1 MEGRKMSKS
10 SLSVLAKAVASK
22 RGLTQA
28 EAERFIATMFEVA
41 GAGIQEDKLLKMK
54 WLGTFKITSVKD
66 RESVDVNT
74 GERIL
79 IEGRDKISFT
89 PDNILKEI
97 INKPFAQFETV
108 VVNDGVDFSDI
119 DEKFANMERE
129 EELQLQKEQELQL
142 LKGQE
147 CHDEEVVQEE
157 QNAELPQKAEL
168 SQEEEHSQEVEL
180 NEDLPQ
186 EEELSQEE
194 EHSQEVELNEE
205 LPQEAKKSQESLL
218 DAELESQEGGQKDE
232 LPQEVNTPISE
243 ETVALSSE
251 LKNAEISEDDIPE
264 TSEDNISQTSE
275 DDIPETSED
284 DIPETSEDNISQ
296 TSEDTI
302 SKTEENGIPEEVGM
316 LISHL
321 KENGSAAEEIERV
334 EEAKVKE
341 EAEAPK
347 AAEAHVE
354 KTPAEEK
361 IVVSQSDVENKK
373 QSEYDETLDEDEAYA
388 SDRHHF
394 VIPKYVVAL
403 VCVVFVA
410 LLGGLCWFAFIYG
423 KMQARQEQMEMQ
435 LKAIKPQPQP
445 KPKPKVVAPV
455 DTAKSVA
462 SLDDKTDAENAPVN
476 GAQANNEQT
485 DHSQL
490 AMKKKAKQD
499 SIRMAQA
506 NNAVK
511 MAEKASEYL
520 NDPRI
525 RTGAYRIVGV
535 EKTVT
540 VKSGQTL
547 AGLSKLYLGPGME
560 CYMQAI
566 NGCSEI
572 KSGQKVKIPK
582 LELKRKGKKN

>member
-41 GAGIQEDKLLKMK
+41 GDGIQEDKLLKMK

-97 INKPFAQFETV
+97 VNKPFAQFETV
-108 VVNDGVDFSDI
+108 VVNDGIDFSDI

-129 EELQLQKEQELQL
+129 EEELQLQKE
-142 LKGQE
+142 QE

-157 QNAELPQKAEL
+157 QPQKEEL
-168 SQEEEHSQEVEL
+168 SQEEEQSREEEHSQEVEL
-180 NEDLPQ
+180 NEDL
-186 EEELSQEE
+186 S
-194 EHSQEVELNEE
+194 
-205 LPQEAKKSQESLL
+205 QEAKKSQESLL
-218 DAELESQEGGQKDE
+218 DAELQSQEGGKKDE
-232 LPQEVNTPISE
+232 LSQEANTPISE

-251 LKNAEISEDDIPE
+251 LKNAEISEDNISV
-264 TSEDNISQTSE
+264 TSEDNISQTS
-275 DDIPETSED
+275 D
-284 DIPETSEDNISQ
+284 
-296 TSEDTI
+296 DTI

-321 KENGSAAEEIERV
+321 KENKSEAEEIERV

-341 EAEAPK
+341 EAEVPK
-347 AAEAHVE
+347 AAEAYVE
-354 KTPAEEK
+354 ETPAEAK
-361 IVVSQSDVENKK
+361 VVVSQSNVENKK
-373 QSEYDETLDEDEAYA
+373 QPEYDETLDEDEAYA
-388 SDRHHF
+388 SDRHHL

-403 VCVVFVA
+403 VSVVFVA

-462 SLDDKTDAENAPVN
+462 SSDDKTDAENVLAN

-485 DHSQL
+485 DHAQL

-511 MAEKASEYL
+511 MAEKASVYL

-525 RTGAYRIVGV
+525 RTGAYRIMGV

-540 VKSGQTL
+540 AKSGQTL

-572 KSGQKVKIPK
+572 KPGQKVKIPK

>member
-1 MEGRKMSKS
+1 MSKS

-41 GAGIQEDKLLKMK
+41 GDGIQEDKLLKMK

-108 VVNDGVDFSDI
+108 VVNDGIDFSDI

-129 EELQLQKEQELQL
+129 EEELQLQKE
-142 LKGQE
+142 QE

-157 QNAELPQKAEL
+157 QNAEQPQKEEL
-168 SQEEEHSQEVEL
+168 SQVEEQPREENLSQEVEL
-180 NEDLPQ
+180 NEDL
-186 EEELSQEE
+186 S
-194 EHSQEVELNEE
+194 
-205 LPQEAKKSQESLL
+205 QEAKKSQESLL
-218 DAELESQEGGQKDE
+218 DAELQSQEGGQKDD
-232 LPQEVNTPISE
+232 LSQEANTPISE

-251 LKNAEISEDDIPE
+251 LKNAEISEDDISE
-264 TSEDNISQTSE
+264 TSEDNISQTS
-275 DDIPETSED
+275 D
-284 DIPETSEDNISQ
+284 
-296 TSEDTI
+296 DTI

-321 KENGSAAEEIERV
+321 KKNESEAEEIEKV
-334 EEAKVKE
+334 EETKVKE
-341 EAEAPK
+341 EAEVPK

-354 KTPAEEK
+354 KTPEEAK
-361 IVVSQSDVENKK
+361 VVVSQSNVENKK
-373 QSEYDETLDEDEAYA
+373 QPEYDETLDEDEAYA
-388 SDRHHF
+388 SDHHHL

-403 VCVVFVA
+403 VSVVFVA

-462 SLDDKTDAENAPVN
+462 SSDDKTDAKNVLAN

-485 DHSQL
+485 DHAQL
-490 AMKKKAKQD
+490 AMKKKARQD

-540 VKSGQTL
+540 AKSGQTL

-572 KSGQKVKIPK
+572 KTGQKVKIPK

>member
-1 MEGRKMSKS
+1 MSKS

-41 GAGIQEDKLLKMK
+41 GDGIQEDKLLKMK

-108 VVNDGVDFSDI
+108 VVNDGIDFSDI

-129 EELQLQKEQELQL
+129 EEELQLQKEQE
-142 LKGQE
+142 
-147 CHDEEVVQEE
+147 CHDDEVVQEE
-157 QNAELPQKAEL
+157 QPQKEEL
-168 SQEEEHSQEVEL
+168 SQEEEQPREEEHSQEVEL
-180 NEDLPQ
+180 NEDL
-186 EEELSQEE
+186 S
-194 EHSQEVELNEE
+194 
-205 LPQEAKKSQESLL
+205 QEAKKSQESLL
-218 DAELESQEGGQKDE
+218 DAELQSQEGGQKDE
-232 LPQEVNTPISE
+232 LSQEANTPISE

-251 LKNAEISEDDIPE
+251 LKNAEISEDDISE

-275 DDIPETSED
+275 D
-284 DIPETSEDNISQ
+284 NISQ
-296 TSEDTI
+296 TSDDTI

-321 KENGSAAEEIERV
+321 KENKSEAEKIERV

-341 EAEAPK
+341 EAEVPK
-347 AAEAHVE
+347 AAEAYVE
-354 KTPAEEK
+354 ETPAEAK
-361 IVVSQSDVENKK
+361 VVVSQTNVENKK
-373 QSEYDETLDEDEAYA
+373 QPEYDETLDEDEAYA
-388 SDRHHF
+388 SDRHHL

-403 VCVVFVA
+403 VSVVFVA

-462 SLDDKTDAENAPVN
+462 SSDDKTDAENALAN

-485 DHSQL
+485 DHAQL

-511 MAEKASEYL
+511 MAEKASVYL

-540 VKSGQTL
+540 AKSGQTL

-572 KSGQKVKIPK
+572 KPGQKVKIPK

>member
-41 GAGIQEDKLLKMK
+41 GDGIQEDKLLKMK

-97 INKPFAQFETV
+97 VNKPFAQFETV
-108 VVNDGVDFSDI
+108 VVNDGIDFSDI

-129 EELQLQKEQELQL
+129 EEELQLQKE
-142 LKGQE
+142 QE

-157 QNAELPQKAEL
+157 QNAELPQKEDL
-168 SQEEEHSQEVEL
+168 SQEEEQPREEEHSQEVEL
-180 NEDLPQ
+180 NEDL
-186 EEELSQEE
+186 S
-194 EHSQEVELNEE
+194 
-205 LPQEAKKSQESLL
+205 QEAKKSQESLL
-218 DAELESQEGGQKDE
+218 DAELQSQEGGQKDE
-232 LPQEVNTPISE
+232 LSQEANTPISE

-251 LKNAEISEDDIPE
+251 LKNAEISEDDISE
-264 TSEDNISQTSE
+264 TSEDNISQTS
-275 DDIPETSED
+275 D
-284 DIPETSEDNISQ
+284 
-296 TSEDTI
+296 DTI

-321 KENGSAAEEIERV
+321 KENKSEAEEIERV

-341 EAEAPK
+341 EAEVPK

-354 KTPAEEK
+354 KTPAEAK
-361 IVVSQSDVENKK
+361 VVVSQSNVENKK
-373 QSEYDETLDEDEAYA
+373 QPEYDETLDEDEAYA
-388 SDRHHF
+388 SDHHHL

-403 VCVVFVA
+403 VSVVFVA

-445 KPKPKVVAPV
+445 KPKPTVVAPV

-462 SLDDKTDAENAPVN
+462 SSDDKTDAENALAN

-485 DHSQL
+485 DHAQL

-511 MAEKASEYL
+511 MAEKASVYL

-540 VKSGQTL
+540 AKSGQTL
-547 AGLSKLYLGPGME
+547 AGLSKLYLGSGME

-572 KSGQKVKIPK
+572 KPGQKVKIPK

>member
-1 MEGRKMSKS
+1 MSKS

-41 GAGIQEDKLLKMK
+41 GDGIQEDKLLKMK

-108 VVNDGVDFSDI
+108 VVNDGIDFSDI

-129 EELQLQKEQELQL
+129 EEELQLQKE
-142 LKGQE
+142 QE

-157 QNAELPQKAEL
+157 QNAEQPQKEEL
-168 SQEEEHSQEVEL
+168 SQVEELPREENLSQEVEL
-180 NEDLPQ
+180 NEDL
-186 EEELSQEE
+186 S
-194 EHSQEVELNEE
+194 
-205 LPQEAKKSQESLL
+205 QEAKKSQESLL
-218 DAELESQEGGQKDE
+218 DAELQSQEGGQKDD
-232 LPQEVNTPISE
+232 LSQEANTPISE

-251 LKNAEISEDDIPE
+251 LKNAEISEDDISE
-264 TSEDNISQTSE
+264 TSEDNISQTS
-275 DDIPETSED
+275 D
-284 DIPETSEDNISQ
+284 
-296 TSEDTI
+296 DTI

-321 KENGSAAEEIERV
+321 KKNESEAEEIEKV
-334 EEAKVKE
+334 EETKVKE
-341 EAEAPK
+341 EAEVPK

-354 KTPAEEK
+354 KTPEEAK
-361 IVVSQSDVENKK
+361 VVVSQSNVENKK
-373 QSEYDETLDEDEAYA
+373 QPEYDETLDEDEAYA
-388 SDRHHF
+388 SDHHHL

-403 VCVVFVA
+403 VSVVFVA

-462 SLDDKTDAENAPVN
+462 SSDDKTDAANALAN

-485 DHSQL
+485 DHAQL

-511 MAEKASEYL
+511 MAEKASVYL

-540 VKSGQTL
+540 AKSGQTL

>member
-1 MEGRKMSKS
+1 MSKS

-41 GAGIQEDKLLKMK
+41 GDGIQEDKLLKMK

-108 VVNDGVDFSDI
+108 VVNDGIDFSDI

-129 EELQLQKEQELQL
+129 EEELQLQKE
-142 LKGQE
+142 QE

-157 QNAELPQKAEL
+157 QPQKEEL
-168 SQEEEHSQEVEL
+168 SQEEEQPREEEHSQEVEL
-180 NEDLPQ
+180 NEN
-186 EEELSQEE
+186 LS
-194 EHSQEVELNEE
+194 
-205 LPQEAKKSQESLL
+205 QEAKKPQESLL
-218 DAELESQEGGQKDE
+218 DAELQSQEGGQKDE
-232 LPQEVNTPISE
+232 LSQEANTPISE

-251 LKNAEISEDDIPE
+251 LKNAEISEDNISV
-264 TSEDNISQTSE
+264 TSEDNISQTS
-275 DDIPETSED
+275 D
-284 DIPETSEDNISQ
+284 
-296 TSEDTI
+296 DTI

-321 KENGSAAEEIERV
+321 KENKSEAEEIERV

-341 EAEAPK
+341 EAEVPK
-347 AAEAHVE
+347 AAEAYVE
-354 KTPAEEK
+354 ETPAEAK
-361 IVVSQSDVENKK
+361 VVVSQTNVENKK
-373 QSEYDETLDEDEAYA
+373 QPEYDETLDEDEAYA
-388 SDRHHF
+388 SDRHHL

-403 VCVVFVA
+403 VSVVFVA

-445 KPKPKVVAPV
+445 KPQPTVVAPV

-462 SLDDKTDAENAPVN
+462 SSDDKTDAENVLAN

-485 DHSQL
+485 DHAQL

-511 MAEKASEYL
+511 MAEKASVYL

-540 VKSGQTL
+540 AKSGQTL

-572 KSGQKVKIPK
+572 KPGQKVKIPK
-582 LELKRKGKKN
+582 LKLKRKGKKN

>member
-1 MEGRKMSKS
+1 MSKS

-41 GAGIQEDKLLKMK
+41 GDGIQEDKLLKMK

-108 VVNDGVDFSDI
+108 VVNDGIDFSDI

-129 EELQLQKEQELQL
+129 EEELQLQKE
-142 LKGQE
+142 QE

-157 QNAELPQKAEL
+157 QNAEQPQKEEL
-168 SQEEEHSQEVEL
+168 SQEEEQPREEEHSQEVEL
-180 NEDLPQ
+180 NEDL
-186 EEELSQEE
+186 S
-194 EHSQEVELNEE
+194 
-205 LPQEAKKSQESLL
+205 QEAKKSQESLL
-218 DAELESQEGGQKDE
+218 DAELQSQEGGQKDE
-232 LPQEVNTPISE
+232 LSQEVNTPISE

-251 LKNAEISEDDIPE
+251 LKNAEISEDDISE
-264 TSEDNISQTSE
+264 TSEDNISQTS
-275 DDIPETSED
+275 D
-284 DIPETSEDNISQ
+284 
-296 TSEDTI
+296 DTI

-321 KENGSAAEEIERV
+321 KENKSEAEEIERV

-341 EAEAPK
+341 EAEVPK

-354 KTPAEEK
+354 KTPEEAK
-361 IVVSQSDVENKK
+361 VVVSQSNVENKK
-373 QSEYDETLDEDEAYA
+373 QPEYDETLDEDEAYA
-388 SDRHHF
+388 SDHHHL

-403 VCVVFVA
+403 VSVVFVA

-445 KPKPKVVAPV
+445 KPKPTIVAPV

-462 SLDDKTDAENAPVN
+462 SSDDKTDAENALAN

-485 DHSQL
+485 DHAQL

-511 MAEKASEYL
+511 MAEKASVYL

-540 VKSGQTL
+540 AKSGQTL

-572 KSGQKVKIPK
+572 KPGQKVKIPK

>member
-41 GAGIQEDKLLKMK
+41 GDGIQEDKLLKMK

-108 VVNDGVDFSDI
+108 VVNDGIDFSDI

-129 EELQLQKEQELQL
+129 EEELQLQKE
-142 LKGQE
+142 QE

-157 QNAELPQKAEL
+157 QNAEQPQ
-168 SQEEEHSQEVEL
+168 
-180 NEDLPQ
+180 NEDL
-186 EEELSQEE
+186 S
-194 EHSQEVELNEE
+194 
-205 LPQEAKKSQESLL
+205 QEAKKSQESLL
-218 DAELESQEGGQKDE
+218 DAELQSQEGGQNDE
-232 LPQEVNTPISE
+232 LNTPISE

-251 LKNAEISEDDIPE
+251 LKYAEISEDDISE
-264 TSEDNISQTSE
+264 TSEDNISQTS
-275 DDIPETSED
+275 D
-284 DIPETSEDNISQ
+284 
-296 TSEDTI
+296 DTI
-302 SKTEENGIPEEVGM
+302 SKTEENGIPEEVGI

-321 KENGSAAEEIERV
+321 KENESEAEEIERV

-341 EAEAPK
+341 EAEVPK

-354 KTPAEEK
+354 KTPEEAK
-361 IVVSQSDVENKK
+361 VVVSQSNVENKK
-373 QSEYDETLDEDEAYA
+373 QPEYDETLDEDEAYA
-388 SDRHHF
+388 SDHHHL

-403 VCVVFVA
+403 VSVVFVA

-462 SLDDKTDAENAPVN
+462 SSDDKTDAENALAN

-485 DHSQL
+485 DHAQL

-511 MAEKASEYL
+511 MAEKASVYL

-540 VKSGQTL
+540 AKSGQTL
-547 AGLSKLYLGPGME
+547 AGLSKHYLGPGME

-572 KSGQKVKIPK
+572 KPGQKVKIPK

>member
-28 EAERFIATMFEVA
+28 EAERFITTMFEVA
-41 GAGIQEDKLLKMK
+41 GDGIQEDKLLKMK

-108 VVNDGVDFSDI
+108 VVNDGIDFSDI

-129 EELQLQKEQELQL
+129 EEELQLQKE
-142 LKGQE
+142 QE

-157 QNAELPQKAEL
+157 QNAEQPQK
-168 SQEEEHSQEVEL
+168 
-180 NEDLPQ
+180 
-186 EEELSQEE
+186 EELSQEE
-194 EHSQEVELNEE
+194 EQ
-205 LPQEAKKSQESLL
+205 PQESLL
-218 DAELESQEGGQKDE
+218 DAELQSQEGGQKDE
-232 LPQEVNTPISE
+232 LSQEANTPISE

-251 LKNAEISEDDIPE
+251 LKNAEISEDDISE

-275 DDIPETSED
+275 D
-284 DIPETSEDNISQ
+284 NISQ
-296 TSEDTI
+296 TSDDTI

-321 KENGSAAEEIERV
+321 KENKSEAEKIERV

-341 EAEAPK
+341 EAEVPK
-347 AAEAHVE
+347 AAEAYVE
-354 KTPAEEK
+354 ETPAEAK
-361 IVVSQSDVENKK
+361 VVVSQSNVENKK
-373 QSEYDETLDEDEAYA
+373 QPEYDETLDEDEAYA
-388 SDRHHF
+388 SDHHHL

-403 VCVVFVA
+403 VSVVFVA

-445 KPKPKVVAPV
+445 KPKPTVVAPV

-462 SLDDKTDAENAPVN
+462 SSDDKTDAENVLAN

-485 DHSQL
+485 DHAQL

-511 MAEKASEYL
+511 MAEKASVYL
-520 NDPRI
+520 NDPLI

-540 VKSGQTL
+540 AKSGQTL

-572 KSGQKVKIPK
+572 KPGQKVKIPK
-582 LELKRKGKKN
+582 LKLKRKGKRIKSAMILILFP

>member
-1 MEGRKMSKS
+1 MSKS

-41 GAGIQEDKLLKMK
+41 GDGIQEDKLLKMK

-108 VVNDGVDFSDI
+108 VVNDGIDFSDI

-129 EELQLQKEQELQL
+129 EEELQLQKE
-142 LKGQE
+142 QE

-157 QNAELPQKAEL
+157 QNAEQPQKEEL
-168 SQEEEHSQEVEL
+168 SQVEEQPREENLSQEVEL
-180 NEDLPQ
+180 NEDL
-186 EEELSQEE
+186 S
-194 EHSQEVELNEE
+194 
-205 LPQEAKKSQESLL
+205 QEAKKSQESLL
-218 DAELESQEGGQKDE
+218 DAELQSQEGGQKDD
-232 LPQEVNTPISE
+232 LSQEANTPISE

-251 LKNAEISEDDIPE
+251 LKNAEISEDDISE
-264 TSEDNISQTSE
+264 TSEDNISQTS
-275 DDIPETSED
+275 D
-284 DIPETSEDNISQ
+284 
-296 TSEDTI
+296 DTI

-321 KENGSAAEEIERV
+321 KKNESEAEEIEKV
-334 EEAKVKE
+334 EETKVKE
-341 EAEAPK
+341 EAEVPK

-354 KTPAEEK
+354 KTPEEAK
-361 IVVSQSDVENKK
+361 VVVSQSNVENKK
-373 QSEYDETLDEDEAYA
+373 QPEYDETLDEDEAYA
-388 SDRHHF
+388 SDHHHL

-403 VCVVFVA
+403 VSVVFVA

-462 SLDDKTDAENAPVN
+462 SSDDKTDAANALAN

-485 DHSQL
+485 DHAQL

-511 MAEKASEYL
+511 MAEKASVYL

-535 EKTVT
+535 EKTMT
-540 VKSGQTL
+540 AKSGQTL
-547 AGLSKLYLGPGME
+547 AGLSKHYLGPGME

-572 KSGQKVKIPK
+572 KPGQKVKIPK

>member
-41 GAGIQEDKLLKMK
+41 GDGIQEDKLLKMK

-97 INKPFAQFETV
+97 VNKPFAQFETV
-108 VVNDGVDFSDI
+108 VVNDGIDFSDI

-129 EELQLQKEQELQL
+129 EEELQLQKE
-142 LKGQE
+142 QE

-157 QNAELPQKAEL
+157 QNAEQPQK
-168 SQEEEHSQEVEL
+168 
-180 NEDLPQ
+180 
-186 EEELSQEE
+186 EELSQEE
-194 EHSQEVELNEE
+194 EQ
-205 LPQEAKKSQESLL
+205 PQESLL
-218 DAELESQEGGQKDE
+218 DAELQSQEGGQKDE
-232 LPQEVNTPISE
+232 LSQEANTPISE

-251 LKNAEISEDDIPE
+251 LKNAEISEDDISQ
-264 TSEDNISQTSE
+264 TSEDNISQTS
-275 DDIPETSED
+275 D
-284 DIPETSEDNISQ
+284 
-296 TSEDTI
+296 DTI

-321 KENGSAAEEIERV
+321 KENKSEAEEIERV

-341 EAEAPK
+341 EAEVPK
-347 AAEAHVE
+347 AAEVHVE
-354 KTPAEEK
+354 ETPAEAK
-361 IVVSQSDVENKK
+361 VVASQSNVENKK
-373 QSEYDETLDEDEAYA
+373 QPEYDETLDEDEAYA
-388 SDRHHF
+388 SDRHHL

-403 VCVVFVA
+403 VSVVFVA

-462 SLDDKTDAENAPVN
+462 SSDDKTDAENVLAN

-485 DHSQL
+485 DHAQL

-511 MAEKASEYL
+511 MAEKASVYL

-540 VKSGQTL
+540 AKSGQTL

-572 KSGQKVKIPK
+572 KPGQKVKIPK
-582 LELKRKGKKN
+582 LKLKKKGKKN

>member
-41 GAGIQEDKLLKMK
+41 GDGIQEDKLLKMK

-97 INKPFAQFETV
+97 VNKPFAQFETV
-108 VVNDGVDFSDI
+108 VVNDGIDFSDI

-129 EELQLQKEQELQL
+129 EEELQLQKE
-142 LKGQE
+142 QE

-157 QNAELPQKAEL
+157 QNAEQPQK
-168 SQEEEHSQEVEL
+168 
-180 NEDLPQ
+180 
-186 EEELSQEE
+186 EELSQEE
-194 EHSQEVELNEE
+194 EQPREEEYSQKVELNEN
-205 LPQEAKKSQESLL
+205 LSQEAKKSQESLL
-218 DAELESQEGGQKDE
+218 DAELQSQEGGQKDE
-232 LPQEVNTPISE
+232 LSQEANTPISE
-243 ETVALSSE
+243 EMVALSSE
-251 LKNAEISEDDIPE
+251 LKNAEISEDDISE
-264 TSEDNISQTSE
+264 TSEDNISQTS
-275 DDIPETSED
+275 D
-284 DIPETSEDNISQ
+284 
-296 TSEDTI
+296 DTI

-321 KENGSAAEEIERV
+321 KKNESEAEEIERV

-341 EAEAPK
+341 EAGVPK

-354 KTPAEEK
+354 KTPEEAK
-361 IVVSQSDVENKK
+361 VVASQSNVENKK
-373 QSEYDETLDEDEAYA
+373 QPEYDETLDEDEAYA
-388 SDRHHF
+388 SDHHHL

-403 VCVVFVA
+403 VSVVFVA

-445 KPKPKVVAPV
+445 KPQPKVVAPV

-462 SLDDKTDAENAPVN
+462 SSDDKTDAANALAN

-485 DHSQL
+485 DHAQL

-511 MAEKASEYL
+511 MAEKASVYL

-540 VKSGQTL
+540 AKSGQTL

-572 KSGQKVKIPK
+572 KPGQKVKIPK

>member
-41 GAGIQEDKLLKMK
+41 GDGIQEDKLLKMK

-97 INKPFAQFETV
+97 VNKPFAQFETV
-108 VVNDGVDFSDI
+108 VVNDGIDFSDI

-129 EELQLQKEQELQL
+129 EEELQLQKE
-142 LKGQE
+142 QE

-157 QNAELPQKAEL
+157 QPQK
-168 SQEEEHSQEVEL
+168 
-180 NEDLPQ
+180 
-186 EEELSQEE
+186 EELSQEE
-194 EHSQEVELNEE
+194 EQ
-205 LPQEAKKSQESLL
+205 PRESLL
-218 DAELESQEGGQKDE
+218 DAELQSQEDGQKDE
-232 LPQEVNTPISE
+232 LSQEANTPISE

-251 LKNAEISEDDIPE
+251 LKNAEISEDDISQ
-264 TSEDNISQTSE
+264 TSEDNISQTS
-275 DDIPETSED
+275 D
-284 DIPETSEDNISQ
+284 
-296 TSEDTI
+296 DTI
-302 SKTEENGIPEEVGM
+302 SQTEENGIPEEVGM

-321 KENGSAAEEIERV
+321 KENESEAEEIERV

-341 EAEAPK
+341 EAEVPK
-347 AAEAHVE
+347 AEEAYVE
-354 KTPAEEK
+354 ETPVEAK
-361 IVVSQSDVENKK
+361 VVASQSNVENKK
-373 QSEYDETLDEDEAYA
+373 QPEYDETLDEDEAYA
-388 SDRHHF
+388 SDRHHL

-403 VCVVFVA
+403 VSVVFVA

-445 KPKPKVVAPV
+445 KPKPTVVAPV

-462 SLDDKTDAENAPVN
+462 SSDDKTDAENVLAN

-485 DHSQL
+485 DHAQL

-511 MAEKASEYL
+511 MAEKASVYHL

-540 VKSGQTL
+540 AKSGQTL

-572 KSGQKVKIPK
+572 KPGQKVKIPK
-582 LELKRKGKKN
+582 LKLKRKGKKN

>member
-41 GAGIQEDKLLKMK
+41 GDGIQEDKLLKMK

-89 PDNILKEI
+89 LDNILKEI

-108 VVNDGVDFSDI
+108 VVNDGIDFSDI

-129 EELQLQKEQELQL
+129 EEELQLQKEQECHDE
-142 LKGQE
+142 KEQE

-157 QNAELPQKAEL
+157 QNAEQPQK
-168 SQEEEHSQEVEL
+168 
-180 NEDLPQ
+180 
-186 EEELSQEE
+186 EELSQEE
-194 EHSQEVELNEE
+194 EQPREEEHSQKVELNEN
-205 LPQEAKKSQESLL
+205 LSQEAKKSQESLL
-218 DAELESQEGGQKDE
+218 DAELQSQEGGQKDE
-232 LPQEVNTPISE
+232 LSQEANTPISE

-251 LKNAEISEDDIPE
+251 LKNAEISEDDISE
-264 TSEDNISQTSE
+264 TSEDNISQTS
-275 DDIPETSED
+275 D
-284 DIPETSEDNISQ
+284 
-296 TSEDTI
+296 DTI
-302 SKTEENGIPEEVGM
+302 SKTEENGIPEEVGI

-321 KENGSAAEEIERV
+321 KENESEAEEIERV
-334 EEAKVKE
+334 EEAKE
-341 EAEAPK
+341 EAEVPK

-354 KTPAEEK
+354 KTPEEAK
-361 IVVSQSDVENKK
+361 VVVSQSNVENKK
-373 QSEYDETLDEDEAYA
+373 QPEYDETLDEDEAYA
-388 SDRHHF
+388 SDHHHL

-403 VCVVFVA
+403 VSVVFVA

-445 KPKPKVVAPV
+445 KPKPTVVAPV

-462 SLDDKTDAENAPVN
+462 SSDDKTDAENALAN

-485 DHSQL
+485 DHAQL

-511 MAEKASEYL
+511 MAEKASVYL

-540 VKSGQTL
+540 AKSGQTL

-572 KSGQKVKIPK
+572 KPGQKVKIPK

>member
-1 MEGRKMSKS
+1 MSKS

-41 GAGIQEDKLLKMK
+41 GDGIQEDKLLKMK

-108 VVNDGVDFSDI
+108 VVNDGIDFSDI

-129 EELQLQKEQELQL
+129 EEELQLQKE
-142 LKGQE
+142 QE

-157 QNAELPQKAEL
+157 QNAEQPQKEEL
-168 SQEEEHSQEVEL
+168 SQVEELPREENLSQEVEL
-180 NEDLPQ
+180 NEDL
-186 EEELSQEE
+186 S
-194 EHSQEVELNEE
+194 
-205 LPQEAKKSQESLL
+205 QEAKKSQESLL
-218 DAELESQEGGQKDE
+218 DAELQSQEGGQKDD
-232 LPQEVNTPISE
+232 LSQEANTPISE

-251 LKNAEISEDDIPE
+251 LKNAEISEDDISE
-264 TSEDNISQTSE
+264 TSEDNISQTS
-275 DDIPETSED
+275 D
-284 DIPETSEDNISQ
+284 
-296 TSEDTI
+296 DTI

-321 KENGSAAEEIERV
+321 KKNESEAEEIEKV
-334 EEAKVKE
+334 EETKVKE
-341 EAEAPK
+341 EAEVPK

-354 KTPAEEK
+354 KTPEEAK
-361 IVVSQSDVENKK
+361 VVVSQSNVENKK
-373 QSEYDETLDEDEAYA
+373 QPEYDETLDEDEAYA
-388 SDRHHF
+388 SDHHHL

-403 VCVVFVA
+403 VSVVFVA

-455 DTAKSVA
+455 DTVKSVA
-462 SLDDKTDAENAPVN
+462 SSDDKTDAANALAN

-485 DHSQL
+485 DHAQL

-511 MAEKASEYL
+511 MAEKASVYL

-540 VKSGQTL
+540 AKSGQTL

-572 KSGQKVKIPK
+572 KPGQKVKIPK

>member
-1 MEGRKMSKS
+1 MEGRKMNKS

-89 PDNILKEI
+89 PDNIMKEI

-129 EELQLQKEQELQL
+129 EELLLQKEQER
-142 LKGQE
+142 
-147 CHDEEVVQEE
+147 HDDEVVLEE
-157 QNAELPQKAEL
+157 QNAEQPQELDQNVRQSREEEQSQENLPDAEL
-168 SQEEEHSQEVEL
+168 QSQDDGEK
-180 NEDLPQ
+180 NDL
-186 EEELSQEE
+186 
-194 EHSQEVELNEE
+194 
-205 LPQEAKKSQESLL
+205 SQESLL
-218 DAELESQEGGQKDE
+218 NEELTQENNQKVE
-232 LPQEVNTPISE
+232 QPQEVKSPISE
-243 ETVALSSE
+243 ENVALSSE
-251 LKNAEISEDDIPE
+251 LKNVE
-264 TSEDNISQTSE
+264 TSADDFSE
-275 DDIPETSED
+275 T
-284 DIPETSEDNISQ
+284 
-296 TSEDTI
+296 
-302 SKTEENGIPEEVGM
+302 
-316 LISHL
+316 
-321 KENGSAAEEIERV
+321 
-334 EEAKVKE
+334 
-341 EAEAPK
+341 
-347 AAEAHVE
+347 
-354 KTPAEEK
+354 
-361 IVVSQSDVENKK
+361 
-373 QSEYDETLDEDEAYA
+373 YA
-388 SDRHHF
+388 SDRHHL

-410 LLGGLCWFAFIYG
+410 LLGGLCWFAFTYG

-435 LKAIKPQPQP
+435 LKATQSQSKP
-445 KPKPKVVAPV
+445 VAAVPV

-462 SLDDKTDAENAPVN
+462 SSDEKDLSAKMDVESAQAN
-476 GAQANNEQT
+476 GAQANNAQA
-485 DHSQL
+485 DHAQL

-540 VKSGQTL
+540 AKSGQTL

-572 KSGQKVKIPK
+572 KTGQKVKIPK

>member
-1 MEGRKMSKS
+1 MEGRKMNKS

-129 EELQLQKEQELQL
+129 EELLLQKEQER
-142 LKGQE
+142 
-147 CHDEEVVQEE
+147 HDDEMVLEE
-157 QNAELPQKAEL
+157 QNAEQPQELDQNVRQSREEEQSQENLPDAEL
-168 SQEEEHSQEVEL
+168 QSQENLSDAKLQSQDDGEK
-180 NEDLPQ
+180 NDL
-186 EEELSQEE
+186 
-194 EHSQEVELNEE
+194 
-205 LPQEAKKSQESLL
+205 SQESLL
-218 DAELESQEGGQKDE
+218 NEELTQENNQKVE
-232 LPQEVNTPISE
+232 QPQEVKSPISE
-243 ETVALSSE
+243 ENVALSSE
-251 LKNAEISEDDIPE
+251 LKNVE
-264 TSEDNISQTSE
+264 TSADDFSE
-275 DDIPETSED
+275 T
-284 DIPETSEDNISQ
+284 
-296 TSEDTI
+296 
-302 SKTEENGIPEEVGM
+302 
-316 LISHL
+316 
-321 KENGSAAEEIERV
+321 
-334 EEAKVKE
+334 
-341 EAEAPK
+341 
-347 AAEAHVE
+347 
-354 KTPAEEK
+354 
-361 IVVSQSDVENKK
+361 
-373 QSEYDETLDEDEAYA
+373 YA
-388 SDRHHF
+388 SDRHHL

-410 LLGGLCWFAFIYG
+410 LLGGLCWFAFTYG

-445 KPKPKVVAPV
+445 KPKPTVVAPV

-462 SLDDKTDAENAPVN
+462 SSDDKTDAENAQAN
-476 GAQANNEQT
+476 GAQANNAQA
-485 DHSQL
+485 DHAQL

-540 VKSGQTL
+540 AKSGQTL

-572 KSGQKVKIPK
+572 KTGQKVKVPK

>member
-1 MEGRKMSKS
+1 MSKS

-41 GAGIQEDKLLKMK
+41 GDGIQEDKLLKMK

-97 INKPFAQFETV
+97 VNKPFAQFETV
-108 VVNDGVDFSDI
+108 VVNDGIDFSDI

-129 EELQLQKEQELQL
+129 EEELQLQKE
-142 LKGQE
+142 QE

-157 QNAELPQKAEL
+157 QNAEQPQK
-168 SQEEEHSQEVEL
+168 
-180 NEDLPQ
+180 
-186 EEELSQEE
+186 EELSQEE
-194 EHSQEVELNEE
+194 EQ
-205 LPQEAKKSQESLL
+205 PQESLL
-218 DAELESQEGGQKDE
+218 DAELQSQEGGQKDE
-232 LPQEVNTPISE
+232 LSQEANTPISE
-243 ETVALSSE
+243 EMVALSSE
-251 LKNAEISEDDIPE
+251 LKNAEISEDDISE
-264 TSEDNISQTSE
+264 TSEDNISQTS
-275 DDIPETSED
+275 D
-284 DIPETSEDNISQ
+284 
-296 TSEDTI
+296 DTI

-321 KENGSAAEEIERV
+321 KENKSEAEKIERV

-341 EAEAPK
+341 EAEVPK
-347 AAEAHVE
+347 AAEAYVE
-354 KTPAEEK
+354 ETPTEAK
-361 IVVSQSDVENKK
+361 VVVSQSNVENKK
-373 QSEYDETLDEDEAYA
+373 QPEYDETLDEDEAHA
-388 SDRHHF
+388 SDRHHL

-403 VCVVFVA
+403 VSVVFVA

-462 SLDDKTDAENAPVN
+462 SSDDKTDAENVLAN
-476 GAQANNEQT
+476 GAQTNNEQT
-485 DHSQL
+485 DHAQL
-490 AMKKKAKQD
+490 TMKKKAKQD

-511 MAEKASEYL
+511 MAEKASVYL

-540 VKSGQTL
+540 AKSGQTL

-572 KSGQKVKIPK
+572 KPGQKVKIPK

>member
-1 MEGRKMSKS
+1 MSKS

-41 GAGIQEDKLLKMK
+41 GDGIQEDKLLKMK

-108 VVNDGVDFSDI
+108 VVNDGIDFSDI

-129 EELQLQKEQELQL
+129 EEELQLQKE
-142 LKGQE
+142 QE

-157 QNAELPQKAEL
+157 QNAEQPQKEEL
-168 SQEEEHSQEVEL
+168 SQEEEQPREEEHSQEVEL
-180 NEDLPQ
+180 NEDL
-186 EEELSQEE
+186 S
-194 EHSQEVELNEE
+194 
-205 LPQEAKKSQESLL
+205 QEAKKSQESLL
-218 DAELESQEGGQKDE
+218 DAELQSQEGGQKDE
-232 LPQEVNTPISE
+232 LSQEVNTPISE

-251 LKNAEISEDDIPE
+251 LKNAEISEDDISE
-264 TSEDNISQTSE
+264 TSEDNISQTS
-275 DDIPETSED
+275 D
-284 DIPETSEDNISQ
+284 
-296 TSEDTI
+296 DTI
-302 SKTEENGIPEEVGM
+302 SKTEENGIPEEVGI

-321 KENGSAAEEIERV
+321 KENESEAEEIERV

-341 EAEAPK
+341 EAEVPK

-354 KTPAEEK
+354 KTPEEAK
-361 IVVSQSDVENKK
+361 VVVSQSNVENKK
-373 QSEYDETLDEDEAYA
+373 QPEYDETLDEDEAYA
-388 SDRHHF
+388 SDHHHL

-403 VCVVFVA
+403 VSVVFVA

-462 SLDDKTDAENAPVN
+462 SSDDKTDAENALAN

-485 DHSQL
+485 DHAQL
-490 AMKKKAKQD
+490 AMKKKVKQD

-511 MAEKASEYL
+511 MAEKASVYL

-540 VKSGQTL
+540 AKSGQTL

-572 KSGQKVKIPK
+572 KPGQKVKIPK

>member
-28 EAERFIATMFEVA
+28 ETERFIATMFEVA
-41 GAGIQEDKLLKMK
+41 GDGIQEDKLLKMK

-108 VVNDGVDFSDI
+108 VVNDGIDFSDI

-129 EELQLQKEQELQL
+129 EEELQLQKE
-142 LKGQE
+142 QE

-157 QNAELPQKAEL
+157 QNAEQPQKEEL
-168 SQEEEHSQEVEL
+168 SQVEEQPREENLSQEVEL
-180 NEDLPQ
+180 NEDL
-186 EEELSQEE
+186 S
-194 EHSQEVELNEE
+194 
-205 LPQEAKKSQESLL
+205 QEAKKSQESLL
-218 DAELESQEGGQKDE
+218 DAELQSQEGGQKDE
-232 LPQEVNTPISE
+232 LSQEVNTPISE

-251 LKNAEISEDDIPE
+251 LKNAEISEDDISE
-264 TSEDNISQTSE
+264 TSDDNISQTS
-275 DDIPETSED
+275 D
-284 DIPETSEDNISQ
+284 
-296 TSEDTI
+296 DTI
-302 SKTEENGIPEEVGM
+302 SKTEENGIPEEVGI

-321 KENGSAAEEIERV
+321 KENESEAEEIERG

-341 EAEAPK
+341 EAEVPK

-354 KTPAEEK
+354 KTPAEAK
-361 IVVSQSDVENKK
+361 VVASQSNVEDKK
-373 QSEYDETLDEDEAYA
+373 QPEYDETLDEDEAYA
-388 SDRHHF
+388 SDHHHL

-403 VCVVFVA
+403 VSVVFVA

-445 KPKPKVVAPV
+445 KPKPTVVAPV

-462 SLDDKTDAENAPVN
+462 SSDDKTDAANALAN

-485 DHSQL
+485 DHAQL

-511 MAEKASEYL
+511 MAEKASVYL

-540 VKSGQTL
+540 PKSGQTL

-572 KSGQKVKIPK
+572 KPGQKVKIPK

>member
-41 GAGIQEDKLLKMK
+41 GDGIQEDKLLKMK

-97 INKPFAQFETV
+97 VNKPFAQFETV
-108 VVNDGVDFSDI
+108 VVNDGIDFSDI

-129 EELQLQKEQELQL
+129 EEELQLQKE
-142 LKGQE
+142 QE

-157 QNAELPQKAEL
+157 QPQKEEL
-168 SQEEEHSQEVEL
+168 SQEEEQPREEEHSQEVEL
-180 NEDLPQ
+180 NEDL
-186 EEELSQEE
+186 S
-194 EHSQEVELNEE
+194 
-205 LPQEAKKSQESLL
+205 QEAKKSQESLL
-218 DAELESQEGGQKDE
+218 DAELQSQEGGQKDE
-232 LPQEVNTPISE
+232 LSQEANTPISE

-251 LKNAEISEDDIPE
+251 LKNAEISEDDISV
-264 TSEDNISQTSE
+264 TSEDNISQTS
-275 DDIPETSED
+275 D
-284 DIPETSEDNISQ
+284 
-296 TSEDTI
+296 DTI

-321 KENGSAAEEIERV
+321 KENKSEAEKIERV

-341 EAEAPK
+341 EAEVPK
-347 AAEAHVE
+347 AAEAYVE
-354 KTPAEEK
+354 ETPAEAK
-361 IVVSQSDVENKK
+361 VVVSQTNVENKK
-373 QSEYDETLDEDEAYA
+373 QPEYDETLDEDEAYA
-388 SDRHHF
+388 SDRHHL

-403 VCVVFVA
+403 VSVVFVA

-462 SLDDKTDAENAPVN
+462 SSDDKTDAENVLAN
-476 GAQANNEQT
+476 GAQTNNEQT
-485 DHSQL
+485 DHAQL

-511 MAEKASEYL
+511 MAEKASVYL

-535 EKTVT
+535 EKTMT
-540 VKSGQTL
+540 AKSGQTL

-572 KSGQKVKIPK
+572 KPGQKVKIPK

>member
-41 GAGIQEDKLLKMK
+41 GDGIQEDKLLKMK

-97 INKPFAQFETV
+97 VNKPFAQFETV
-108 VVNDGVDFSDI
+108 VVNDGIDFSDI

-129 EELQLQKEQELQL
+129 EEELQLQKE
-142 LKGQE
+142 QE

-157 QNAELPQKAEL
+157 QNAEQPQK
-168 SQEEEHSQEVEL
+168 
-180 NEDLPQ
+180 
-186 EEELSQEE
+186 EELSQEE
-194 EHSQEVELNEE
+194 EQPREEEYSQKVELNEN
-205 LPQEAKKSQESLL
+205 LSQEAKKSQESLL
-218 DAELESQEGGQKDE
+218 DAELQSQEGGQKDE
-232 LPQEVNTPISE
+232 LSQEANTPISE
-243 ETVALSSE
+243 EMVALSSE
-251 LKNAEISEDDIPE
+251 LKNAEISEDDISE
-264 TSEDNISQTSE
+264 TSEDNISQTS
-275 DDIPETSED
+275 D
-284 DIPETSEDNISQ
+284 
-296 TSEDTI
+296 DTI

-321 KENGSAAEEIERV
+321 KKNESEAEEIERV

-341 EAEAPK
+341 EAGVPK

-354 KTPAEEK
+354 KTPEEAK
-361 IVVSQSDVENKK
+361 VVASQSNVENKK
-373 QSEYDETLDEDEAYA
+373 QPEYDETLDEDEAYA
-388 SDRHHF
+388 SDHHHL

-403 VCVVFVA
+403 VSVVFVA
-410 LLGGLCWFAFIYG
+410 LLAGLCWFAFIYG

-462 SLDDKTDAENAPVN
+462 SSDDKTDAANALAN

-485 DHSQL
+485 DHAQL

-511 MAEKASEYL
+511 MAEKASVYL

-540 VKSGQTL
+540 AKSGQTL

-572 KSGQKVKIPK
+572 KPGQKVKIPK

>member
-1 MEGRKMSKS
+1 MEGRKMNKS

-129 EELQLQKEQELQL
+129 EELLLQKEQER
-142 LKGQE
+142 
-147 CHDEEVVQEE
+147 HDDEVVLEE
-157 QNAELPQKAEL
+157 QNAEQPQELDQNVRQSREEEQSQENLPDAEL
-168 SQEEEHSQEVEL
+168 QSQENLPDAELQSQENLPDAEL
-180 NEDLPQ
+180 Q
-186 EEELSQEE
+186 SQENLSDAE
-194 EHSQEVELNEE
+194 LQSQENNLSDAELQS
-205 LPQEAKKSQESLL
+205 QENLSDAKLQSQDDGEKNDLSQESLL
-218 DAELESQEGGQKDE
+218 NEELTQENNQKVE
-232 LPQEVNTPISE
+232 QPQEVKSPISE
-243 ETVALSSE
+243 ENVALSSE
-251 LKNAEISEDDIPE
+251 LKNVE
-264 TSEDNISQTSE
+264 TSADDFSE
-275 DDIPETSED
+275 T
-284 DIPETSEDNISQ
+284 
-296 TSEDTI
+296 
-302 SKTEENGIPEEVGM
+302 
-316 LISHL
+316 
-321 KENGSAAEEIERV
+321 
-334 EEAKVKE
+334 
-341 EAEAPK
+341 
-347 AAEAHVE
+347 
-354 KTPAEEK
+354 
-361 IVVSQSDVENKK
+361 
-373 QSEYDETLDEDEAYA
+373 YA
-388 SDRHHF
+388 SDHHHL

-410 LLGGLCWFAFIYG
+410 LLGGLCWFAFTYG

-445 KPKPKVVAPV
+445 KPKPTVVAPV

-462 SLDDKTDAENAPVN
+462 SSDDKTDAKNVLAN

-485 DHSQL
+485 DHAQL
-490 AMKKKAKQD
+490 AMKKKARQD

-540 VKSGQTL
+540 AKSGQTL

-572 KSGQKVKIPK
+572 KTGQKVKIPK

>member
-41 GAGIQEDKLLKMK
+41 GDGIQEDKLLKMK

-108 VVNDGVDFSDI
+108 VVNDGIDFSDI

-129 EELQLQKEQELQL
+129 EEELQLQKEQECHDE
-142 LKGQE
+142 KEQE

-157 QNAELPQKAEL
+157 QNVEQPQKEEL
-168 SQEEEHSQEVEL
+168 SQEVEQPREEEHSQEVEL
-180 NEDLPQ
+180 NEDL
-186 EEELSQEE
+186 S
-194 EHSQEVELNEE
+194 
-205 LPQEAKKSQESLL
+205 QEAKKSQESLL
-218 DAELESQEGGQKDE
+218 DAELQSQEGGQKDE
-232 LPQEVNTPISE
+232 LSQEVNTPISE

-251 LKNAEISEDDIPE
+251 LKNAEISEDNISE
-264 TSEDNISQTSE
+264 TSEDNLSQTS
-275 DDIPETSED
+275 D
-284 DIPETSEDNISQ
+284 
-296 TSEDTI
+296 DTI

-321 KENGSAAEEIERV
+321 KENESETEEIERV

-341 EAEAPK
+341 ELEVPK
-347 AAEAHVE
+347 AAEVHVE
-354 KTPAEEK
+354 KTPEEAK
-361 IVVSQSDVENKK
+361 VVASQSNVENKK
-373 QSEYDETLDEDEAYA
+373 QPEYDETLDEDEAYA
-388 SDRHHF
+388 SDHHHL

-403 VCVVFVA
+403 VSVVFVA

-445 KPKPKVVAPV
+445 KPKPTVVAPV

-462 SLDDKTDAENAPVN
+462 SSDDKTDAENVLVN

-485 DHSQL
+485 DHAQL

-511 MAEKASEYL
+511 MAEKASVYL

-535 EKTVT
+535 EKTMT
-540 VKSGQTL
+540 AKSGQTL

-572 KSGQKVKIPK
+572 KPGQKVKIPK

>member
-1 MEGRKMSKS
+1 MSKS

-41 GAGIQEDKLLKMK
+41 GDGIQEDKLLKMK

-108 VVNDGVDFSDI
+108 VVNDGIDFSDI

-129 EELQLQKEQELQL
+129 EEELQLQKEQE
-142 LKGQE
+142 
-147 CHDEEVVQEE
+147 CHDEEMVQEE
-157 QNAELPQKAEL
+157 QNAEQPQ
-168 SQEEEHSQEVEL
+168 
-180 NEDLPQ
+180 NEDL
-186 EEELSQEE
+186 S
-194 EHSQEVELNEE
+194 
-205 LPQEAKKSQESLL
+205 QEAKKSQESLL
-218 DAELESQEGGQKDE
+218 DAELQSLEGGQKDE
-232 LPQEVNTPISE
+232 LSQEVNTPISE

-251 LKNAEISEDDIPE
+251 LKNAEISEDDISE
-264 TSEDNISQTSE
+264 TSEDNISQTS
-275 DDIPETSED
+275 D
-284 DIPETSEDNISQ
+284 
-296 TSEDTI
+296 DTI

-321 KENGSAAEEIERV
+321 KKNESEAEEIEKV
-334 EEAKVKE
+334 EETKVKE
-341 EAEAPK
+341 EAEVPK

-354 KTPAEEK
+354 KTPEEAK
-361 IVVSQSDVENKK
+361 VVVSQSNVENKK
-373 QSEYDETLDEDEAYA
+373 QPEYDETLDEDEAYA
-388 SDRHHF
+388 SDHHHL

-403 VCVVFVA
+403 VSVVFVA

-445 KPKPKVVAPV
+445 KPKPTIVAPV

-462 SLDDKTDAENAPVN
+462 SSDDKTDAENVLAN

-485 DHSQL
+485 DHAQL

-511 MAEKASEYL
+511 MAEKASVYL

-540 VKSGQTL
+540 AKSGQTL

-572 KSGQKVKIPK
+572 KPGQKVKIPK

>member
-41 GAGIQEDKLLKMK
+41 GDGIQEDKLLKMK

-97 INKPFAQFETV
+97 VNKPFAQFETV
-108 VVNDGVDFSDI
+108 VVNDGIDFSDI

-129 EELQLQKEQELQL
+129 EEELQLQKE
-142 LKGQE
+142 QE

-157 QNAELPQKAEL
+157 QNAEQPQK
-168 SQEEEHSQEVEL
+168 
-180 NEDLPQ
+180 
-186 EEELSQEE
+186 EELSQEE
-194 EHSQEVELNEE
+194 EQPREEEYSQKVELNEN
-205 LPQEAKKSQESLL
+205 LSQEAKKSQESLL
-218 DAELESQEGGQKDE
+218 DAELQSQEGGQKDE
-232 LPQEVNTPISE
+232 LSQEANTPISE
-243 ETVALSSE
+243 EMVALSSE
-251 LKNAEISEDDIPE
+251 LKNAEISEDDISE
-264 TSEDNISQTSE
+264 TSEDNISQTS
-275 DDIPETSED
+275 D
-284 DIPETSEDNISQ
+284 
-296 TSEDTI
+296 DTI

-321 KENGSAAEEIERV
+321 KKNESEAEEIERV

-341 EAEAPK
+341 EAGVPK

-354 KTPAEEK
+354 KTPEEAK
-361 IVVSQSDVENKK
+361 VVASQSNVENKK
-373 QSEYDETLDEDEAYA
+373 QPEYDETLDEDEAYA
-388 SDRHHF
+388 SDRHHL

-403 VCVVFVA
+403 VSVVFVA

-445 KPKPKVVAPV
+445 KPQPKVVAPV

-462 SLDDKTDAENAPVN
+462 SSDDKTDAENALAN

-485 DHSQL
+485 DHAQL

-511 MAEKASEYL
+511 MAEKASVYL

-540 VKSGQTL
+540 AKSGQTL

-572 KSGQKVKIPK
+572 KPGQKVKIPK

>member
-1 MEGRKMSKS
+1 M
-10 SLSVLAKAVASK
+10 
-22 RGLTQA
+22 
-28 EAERFIATMFEVA
+28 
-41 GAGIQEDKLLKMK
+41 
-54 WLGTFKITSVKD
+54 
-66 RESVDVNT
+66 
-74 GERIL
+74 
-79 IEGRDKISFT
+79 
-89 PDNILKEI
+89 
-97 INKPFAQFETV
+97 
-108 VVNDGVDFSDI
+108 
-119 DEKFANMERE
+119 
-129 EELQLQKEQELQL
+129 
-142 LKGQE
+142 
-147 CHDEEVVQEE
+147 
-157 QNAELPQKAEL
+157 
-168 SQEEEHSQEVEL
+168 
-180 NEDLPQ
+180 
-186 EEELSQEE
+186 
-194 EHSQEVELNEE
+194 
-205 LPQEAKKSQESLL
+205 

-284 DIPETSEDNISQ
+284 NISQ

-321 KENGSAAEEIERV
+321 KENGSGAEEIERV

-462 SLDDKTDAENAPVN
+462 SLDDKTGAENAPVN
-476 GAQANNEQT
+476 GAQVNNEQT

-499 SIRMAQA
+499 SIRMVQA

-540 VKSGQTL
+540 AKSGQTL

>member
-1 MEGRKMSKS
+1 MSKS

-41 GAGIQEDKLLKMK
+41 GDGIQEDKLLKMK

-108 VVNDGVDFSDI
+108 VVNDGIDFSDI

-129 EELQLQKEQELQL
+129 EEELQFQKE
-142 LKGQE
+142 QE

-157 QNAELPQKAEL
+157 QNAEQPQKEEQ
-168 SQEEEHSQEVEL
+168 SQEEEQPRE
-180 NEDLPQ
+180 EDL
-186 EEELSQEE
+186 S
-194 EHSQEVELNEE
+194 
-205 LPQEAKKSQESLL
+205 QEAKKSQESLL
-218 DAELESQEGGQKDE
+218 DAELQSQEGGQKDE
-232 LPQEVNTPISE
+232 LSQEVNTPISE

-251 LKNAEISEDDIPE
+251 LKNAEISEDDISE
-264 TSEDNISQTSE
+264 TSEDNISQTS
-275 DDIPETSED
+275 D
-284 DIPETSEDNISQ
+284 
-296 TSEDTI
+296 DTI
-302 SKTEENGIPEEVGM
+302 SKTEENGIPEEVGI

-321 KENGSAAEEIERV
+321 KENESEAEEIERV

-341 EAEAPK
+341 KAEVPK

-354 KTPAEEK
+354 KTPAEAK
-361 IVVSQSDVENKK
+361 VVASQSNVEDKK
-373 QSEYDETLDEDEAYA
+373 QPEYDETLDEDEAYA
-388 SDRHHF
+388 SDRHHL

-403 VCVVFVA
+403 VSVVFVA

-435 LKAIKPQPQP
+435 LKAIKPQPQL

-462 SLDDKTDAENAPVN
+462 SSDDKTDAENALAN

-485 DHSQL
+485 DHAQL

-511 MAEKASEYL
+511 MAEKASVYL

-535 EKTVT
+535 EKTMT
-540 VKSGQTL
+540 AKSGQTL

-572 KSGQKVKIPK
+572 KPGQKVKIPK

>member
-1 MEGRKMSKS
+1 MEGRKMNKS

-108 VVNDGVDFSDI
+108 VVNDGIDFSDI

-129 EELQLQKEQELQL
+129 EEELQLQKE
-142 LKGQE
+142 QE

-157 QNAELPQKAEL
+157 QNAEQPQKEEL
-168 SQEEEHSQEVEL
+168 SQVEEQPREENLSQEVEL
-180 NEDLPQ
+180 NEDL
-186 EEELSQEE
+186 S
-194 EHSQEVELNEE
+194 
-205 LPQEAKKSQESLL
+205 QEAKKSQESLL
-218 DAELESQEGGQKDE
+218 DAELQSQEGGQKDD
-232 LPQEVNTPISE
+232 LSQEANTPISE

-251 LKNAEISEDDIPE
+251 LKNAEISEDDISE
-264 TSEDNISQTSE
+264 TSEDNISQTS
-275 DDIPETSED
+275 D
-284 DIPETSEDNISQ
+284 
-296 TSEDTI
+296 DTI

-321 KENGSAAEEIERV
+321 KKNESEAEEIEKV
-334 EEAKVKE
+334 EETKVKE
-341 EAEAPK
+341 EAEVPK

-354 KTPAEEK
+354 KTPEEAK
-361 IVVSQSDVENKK
+361 VVVSQSNVENKK
-373 QSEYDETLDEDEAYA
+373 QPEYDETLDEDEAYA
-388 SDRHHF
+388 SDHHHL

-403 VCVVFVA
+403 VSVVFVA

-462 SLDDKTDAENAPVN
+462 SSDDKTDAANALAN

-485 DHSQL
+485 DHAQL

-511 MAEKASEYL
+511 MAEKVSVYL

-540 VKSGQTL
+540 AKSGQTL

-572 KSGQKVKIPK
+572 KPGQKVKIPK

>member
-1 MEGRKMSKS
+1 MSKS

-41 GAGIQEDKLLKMK
+41 GDGIQEDKLLKMK

-108 VVNDGVDFSDI
+108 VVNDGIDFSDI

-129 EELQLQKEQELQL
+129 EEELQLQKE
-142 LKGQE
+142 QE

-157 QNAELPQKAEL
+157 QPR
-168 SQEEEHSQEVEL
+168 EEEHSQEVEL
-180 NEDLPQ
+180 NEDL
-186 EEELSQEE
+186 S
-194 EHSQEVELNEE
+194 
-205 LPQEAKKSQESLL
+205 QEAKKSQENLL
-218 DAELESQEGGQKDE
+218 DAELQSQEGGQKDE
-232 LPQEVNTPISE
+232 LSQEANTPISE

-251 LKNAEISEDDIPE
+251 LKNAEISEDDISE
-264 TSEDNISQTSE
+264 TSEDNISQTS
-275 DDIPETSED
+275 D
-284 DIPETSEDNISQ
+284 
-296 TSEDTI
+296 DTI

-321 KENGSAAEEIERV
+321 KENKSEAEEIERV
-334 EEAKVKE
+334 EEVKVKE
-341 EAEAPK
+341 EAEVPK
-347 AAEAHVE
+347 AEEAHVE
-354 KTPAEEK
+354 KTPAEAK
-361 IVVSQSDVENKK
+361 VVVSQSNVENKK
-373 QSEYDETLDEDEAYA
+373 QPEYDETLDEDEAYA
-388 SDRHHF
+388 SDHHHL

-403 VCVVFVA
+403 VSVVFVA

-445 KPKPKVVAPV
+445 KPKPTVVAPV

-462 SLDDKTDAENAPVN
+462 SSDDKTDAENALAN

-485 DHSQL
+485 DHAQL

-511 MAEKASEYL
+511 MAEKASVYL

-535 EKTVT
+535 EKTMT
-540 VKSGQTL
+540 AKSGQTL

-572 KSGQKVKIPK
+572 KPGQKVKIPK

>member
-10 SLSVLAKAVASK
+10 SLAVLAKAVASK

-41 GAGIQEDKLLKMK
+41 GDGIQEDKLLKMK

-97 INKPFAQFETV
+97 VNKPFAQFETV
-108 VVNDGVDFSDI
+108 VVNDGIDFSDI

-129 EELQLQKEQELQL
+129 EEELQLQKE
-142 LKGQE
+142 QE

-157 QNAELPQKAEL
+157 QPQKEEL
-168 SQEEEHSQEVEL
+168 SQEEEQPREEEHSQEVEL
-180 NEDLPQ
+180 NEDL
-186 EEELSQEE
+186 S
-194 EHSQEVELNEE
+194 
-205 LPQEAKKSQESLL
+205 QEAKKSQESLL
-218 DAELESQEGGQKDE
+218 DAELQSQEGGKKDE
-232 LPQEVNTPISE
+232 LSQEANTPISE

-251 LKNAEISEDDIPE
+251 LKNAEISEDNISV
-264 TSEDNISQTSE
+264 TSEDNISQTS
-275 DDIPETSED
+275 D
-284 DIPETSEDNISQ
+284 
-296 TSEDTI
+296 DTI

-321 KENGSAAEEIERV
+321 KENKSEAEEIERV

-341 EAEAPK
+341 EAEVPK
-347 AAEAHVE
+347 AAEAYVE
-354 KTPAEEK
+354 ETPAEAK
-361 IVVSQSDVENKK
+361 VVVSQTNVENKK
-373 QSEYDETLDEDEAYA
+373 QPEYDETLDEDEAYA
-388 SDRHHF
+388 SDRHHL

-403 VCVVFVA
+403 VSVVFVA

-462 SLDDKTDAENAPVN
+462 SSDDKTDAENVLAN

-485 DHSQL
+485 DHAQL

-511 MAEKASEYL
+511 MAEKASVYL

-540 VKSGQTL
+540 AKSGQTL

-572 KSGQKVKIPK
+572 KPGQKVKIPK
-582 LELKRKGKKN
+582 LKLKRKGKKN

>member
-41 GAGIQEDKLLKMK
+41 GDGIQEDKLLKMK

-108 VVNDGVDFSDI
+108 VVNDGIDFSDI

-129 EELQLQKEQELQL
+129 EEELQLQKEQECHDE
-142 LKGQE
+142 KEQE

-157 QNAELPQKAEL
+157 QNAEQPQKEDL
-168 SQEEEHSQEVEL
+168 SQEEEQPREEEHSQEVEL
-180 NEDLPQ
+180 NEDL
-186 EEELSQEE
+186 S
-194 EHSQEVELNEE
+194 
-205 LPQEAKKSQESLL
+205 QEAKKSQESLL
-218 DAELESQEGGQKDE
+218 DAELQSQEGGQKDE
-232 LPQEVNTPISE
+232 LSQEVNTPISE

-251 LKNAEISEDDIPE
+251 LKNAEISEDDISE
-264 TSEDNISQTSE
+264 TSEDNISQTS
-275 DDIPETSED
+275 D
-284 DIPETSEDNISQ
+284 
-296 TSEDTI
+296 DTI

-321 KENGSAAEEIERV
+321 KENESEAEEIEKV

-341 EAEAPK
+341 EAEVPK

-354 KTPAEEK
+354 KTPEEAK
-361 IVVSQSDVENKK
+361 VVVSQSNVENKK
-373 QSEYDETLDEDEAYA
+373 QPEYDETLDEDEAYA
-388 SDRHHF
+388 SDHHHL

-403 VCVVFVA
+403 VSVVFVA

-445 KPKPKVVAPV
+445 KPKPTVVAPV

-462 SLDDKTDAENAPVN
+462 SSDDKTDAENVLAN

-485 DHSQL
+485 DHAQL

-511 MAEKASEYL
+511 MAEKASVYL

-540 VKSGQTL
+540 AKSGQTL
-547 AGLSKLYLGPGME
+547 AGLSKHYLGPGME

-572 KSGQKVKIPK
+572 KPGQKVKIPK

>member
-129 EELQLQKEQELQL
+129 EELQL

-157 QNAELPQKAEL
+157 QNAELPQ
-168 SQEEEHSQEVEL
+168 EEELSQEVEL

-194 EHSQEVELNEE
+194 EHSQEVELNED

-218 DAELESQEGGQKDE
+218 DAELQSQEGGQKDE

-251 LKNAEISEDDIPE
+251 LKNVEISEDDI
-264 TSEDNISQTSE
+264 S
-275 DDIPETSED
+275 
-284 DIPETSEDNISQ
+284 ETSEDNISQ

-321 KENGSAAEEIERV
+321 KGNDSGAEEIERV

-341 EAEAPK
+341 EAEVSK

-361 IVVSQSDVENKK
+361 VVVSQSDVENKK

-410 LLGGLCWFAFIYG
+410 LLCGLCWFAFTYG

-462 SLDDKTDAENAPVN
+462 SLDDKTGAESAQAN
-476 GAQANNEQT
+476 GAQANNEQA
-485 DHSQL
+485 DHAQL

-499 SIRMAQA
+499 SIRMVQA

-540 VKSGQTL
+540 AKSGQTL

-572 KSGQKVKIPK
+572 KPGQKVKIPK
-582 LELKRKGKKN
+582 LELKRKKN

>member
-1 MEGRKMSKS
+1 MSKS

-41 GAGIQEDKLLKMK
+41 GDGIQEDKLLKMK

-108 VVNDGVDFSDI
+108 VVNDGIDFSDI

-129 EELQLQKEQELQL
+129 EEELQLQKE
-142 LKGQE
+142 QE

-157 QNAELPQKAEL
+157 QNAELPQKEEL
-168 SQEEEHSQEVEL
+168 SQEEEQPREEEHSQEVEL
-180 NEDLPQ
+180 NEN
-186 EEELSQEE
+186 LS
-194 EHSQEVELNEE
+194 
-205 LPQEAKKSQESLL
+205 QEAKKSQESLL
-218 DAELESQEGGQKDE
+218 DAELQSQEGGQKDE
-232 LPQEVNTPISE
+232 LSQEVNTPISE
-243 ETVALSSE
+243 ETVALPSE
-251 LKNAEISEDDIPE
+251 LKNAEISEDDISE
-264 TSEDNISQTSE
+264 TSEDNISQTS
-275 DDIPETSED
+275 D
-284 DIPETSEDNISQ
+284 
-296 TSEDTI
+296 DTI

-321 KENGSAAEEIERV
+321 KKNESEAEEIERV

-341 EAEAPK
+341 EAEVPK

-354 KTPAEEK
+354 KTPEEAK
-361 IVVSQSDVENKK
+361 VVVSQSNVENKK
-373 QSEYDETLDEDEAYA
+373 QPEYDETLDEDEAYA
-388 SDRHHF
+388 SDHHHL

-403 VCVVFVA
+403 VSVVFVA

-445 KPKPKVVAPV
+445 KPQPMVVAPV

-462 SLDDKTDAENAPVN
+462 SSDDKTDAENVLAN

-485 DHSQL
+485 DHAQL

-511 MAEKASEYL
+511 MAEKASVYL

-540 VKSGQTL
+540 AKSGQTL

-572 KSGQKVKIPK
+572 KPGQKVKIPK

>member
-108 VVNDGVDFSDI
+108 VVNDGIDFSDI

-129 EELQLQKEQELQL
+129 EEELQLQKE
-142 LKGQE
+142 QE

-157 QNAELPQKAEL
+157 QNAEQPQKEEL
-168 SQEEEHSQEVEL
+168 SQVEEQPREENLSQEVEL
-180 NEDLPQ
+180 NEDL
-186 EEELSQEE
+186 S
-194 EHSQEVELNEE
+194 
-205 LPQEAKKSQESLL
+205 QEAKKSQESLL
-218 DAELESQEGGQKDE
+218 DAELQSQEGGQKDD
-232 LPQEVNTPISE
+232 LSQEANTPISE

-251 LKNAEISEDDIPE
+251 LKNAEISEDDISE
-264 TSEDNISQTSE
+264 TSEDNISQTS
-275 DDIPETSED
+275 D
-284 DIPETSEDNISQ
+284 
-296 TSEDTI
+296 DTI

-321 KENGSAAEEIERV
+321 KKNESEAEEIEKV
-334 EEAKVKE
+334 EETKVKE
-341 EAEAPK
+341 EAEVPK

-354 KTPAEEK
+354 KTPEEAK
-361 IVVSQSDVENKK
+361 VVVSQSNVENKK
-373 QSEYDETLDEDEAYA
+373 QPEYDETLDEDEAYA
-388 SDRHHF
+388 SDHHHL

-403 VCVVFVA
+403 VSVVFVA

-462 SLDDKTDAENAPVN
+462 SSDDKTDAANALAN

-485 DHSQL
+485 DHAQL

-511 MAEKASEYL
+511 MAEKVSVYL

-540 VKSGQTL
+540 AKSGQTL

-572 KSGQKVKIPK
+572 KPGQKVKIPK

>member
-1 MEGRKMSKS
+1 MSKS

-28 EAERFIATMFEVA
+28 EAERFIATMFDVA

-129 EELQLQKEQELQL
+129 EELQLLKGQELQL

-157 QNAELPQKAEL
+157 QNAELPQ
-168 SQEEEHSQEVEL
+168 EEEYSQEVEL

-186 EEELSQEE
+186 E
-194 EHSQEVELNEE
+194 
-205 LPQEAKKSQESLL
+205 AKKSQECLL
-218 DAELESQEGGQKDE
+218 DAELQSQEGGQKDE

-275 DDIPETSED
+275 D
-284 DIPETSEDNISQ
+284 
-296 TSEDTI
+296 TI

-321 KENGSAAEEIERV
+321 KENDSGAEEIERV

-341 EAEAPK
+341 EAEVSK

-361 IVVSQSDVENKK
+361 VVVSQSNVENKK

-410 LLGGLCWFAFIYG
+410 LLGGLCWFAFTYG

-462 SLDDKTDAENAPVN
+462 SSDDKTDAENVLAN

-485 DHSQL
+485 DHAQL

-511 MAEKASEYL
+511 MAEKASVYL

-535 EKTVT
+535 EKTMT
-540 VKSGQTL
+540 AKSGQTL

-572 KSGQKVKIPK
+572 KPGQKVKIPK

>member
-41 GAGIQEDKLLKMK
+41 GDGIQEDKLLKMK

-97 INKPFAQFETV
+97 VNKPFAQFETV
-108 VVNDGVDFSDI
+108 VVNDGIDFSDI

-129 EELQLQKEQELQL
+129 EEELQLQKE
-142 LKGQE
+142 QE

-157 QNAELPQKAEL
+157 QNAELPQKEDL
-168 SQEEEHSQEVEL
+168 SQEEEQPREEEHSQEVEL
-180 NEDLPQ
+180 NEN
-186 EEELSQEE
+186 LS
-194 EHSQEVELNEE
+194 
-205 LPQEAKKSQESLL
+205 QEAKKSQESLL
-218 DAELESQEGGQKDE
+218 VAELQSQEGGQKDE
-232 LPQEVNTPISE
+232 LSQEANTPISE

-251 LKNAEISEDDIPE
+251 LKNAEISEDDISE
-264 TSEDNISQTSE
+264 TSEDNISQTS
-275 DDIPETSED
+275 D
-284 DIPETSEDNISQ
+284 
-296 TSEDTI
+296 DTI

-321 KENGSAAEEIERV
+321 KENKSEAEEIERV
-334 EEAKVKE
+334 EETKVKE
-341 EAEAPK
+341 EAEVPK

-354 KTPAEEK
+354 KTPEEAK
-361 IVVSQSDVENKK
+361 VVVSQSNVENKK
-373 QSEYDETLDEDEAYA
+373 QPEYDETLDEDEAYA
-388 SDRHHF
+388 SDHHHL

-403 VCVVFVA
+403 VSVVFVA

-445 KPKPKVVAPV
+445 KPKPTVVAPV

-462 SLDDKTDAENAPVN
+462 SSDDKTDAENALAN

-485 DHSQL
+485 DHAQL

-511 MAEKASEYL
+511 MAEKASVYL

-540 VKSGQTL
+540 AKSGQTL

-572 KSGQKVKIPK
+572 KPGQKVKIPK
-582 LELKRKGKKN
+582 LKLKRKGKKN

>member
-1 MEGRKMSKS
+1 MEGRKMNKS

-89 PDNILKEI
+89 PDNIMKEI

-129 EELQLQKEQELQL
+129 EELLLQKEQER
-142 LKGQE
+142 
-147 CHDEEVVQEE
+147 HDDEVVLEE
-157 QNAELPQKAEL
+157 QNAEQPQELDQNVRQSREEEQSQENLPDAEL
-168 SQEEEHSQEVEL
+168 QSQDDVEK
-180 NEDLPQ
+180 NDL
-186 EEELSQEE
+186 
-194 EHSQEVELNEE
+194 
-205 LPQEAKKSQESLL
+205 SQESLL
-218 DAELESQEGGQKDE
+218 NEELTQENNQKVE
-232 LPQEVNTPISE
+232 QPQEVKSPISE
-243 ETVALSSE
+243 ENVALSSE
-251 LKNAEISEDDIPE
+251 LKNVE
-264 TSEDNISQTSE
+264 TSADDFSE
-275 DDIPETSED
+275 T
-284 DIPETSEDNISQ
+284 
-296 TSEDTI
+296 
-302 SKTEENGIPEEVGM
+302 
-316 LISHL
+316 
-321 KENGSAAEEIERV
+321 
-334 EEAKVKE
+334 
-341 EAEAPK
+341 
-347 AAEAHVE
+347 
-354 KTPAEEK
+354 
-361 IVVSQSDVENKK
+361 
-373 QSEYDETLDEDEAYA
+373 YA
-388 SDRHHF
+388 SDRHHL

-410 LLGGLCWFAFIYG
+410 LLGGLCWFAFTYG

-435 LKAIKPQPQP
+435 LKATQSQSKP
-445 KPKPKVVAPV
+445 VAAVPV

-462 SLDDKTDAENAPVN
+462 SSDEKDLSAKMDVESAQAN
-476 GAQANNEQT
+476 GAQANNAQA
-485 DHSQL
+485 DHAQL

-540 VKSGQTL
+540 AKSGQTL

-572 KSGQKVKIPK
+572 KTGQKVKIPK

>member
-41 GAGIQEDKLLKMK
+41 GDGIQEDKLLKMK

-108 VVNDGVDFSDI
+108 VVNDGIDFSDI

-129 EELQLQKEQELQL
+129 EEELQLQKE
-142 LKGQE
+142 QE

-157 QNAELPQKAEL
+157 QNAEQPQKEEL
-168 SQEEEHSQEVEL
+168 SQEEEQPREEEYSQEVEL
-180 NEDLPQ
+180 NEN
-186 EEELSQEE
+186 LS
-194 EHSQEVELNEE
+194 
-205 LPQEAKKSQESLL
+205 QEAKKSQESLL
-218 DAELESQEGGQKDE
+218 DAELQSQEGGQKDE
-232 LPQEVNTPISE
+232 LSQEANTPISE
-243 ETVALSSE
+243 EMVALSSE
-251 LKNAEISEDDIPE
+251 LKNAEISEDDISE
-264 TSEDNISQTSE
+264 TSEDNISQTS
-275 DDIPETSED
+275 D
-284 DIPETSEDNISQ
+284 
-296 TSEDTI
+296 DTI
-302 SKTEENGIPEEVGM
+302 SKTEENGIPEEVGI

-321 KENGSAAEEIERV
+321 KENESEAEEIERV

-341 EAEAPK
+341 EAEVPK

-354 KTPAEEK
+354 KMPAEAK
-361 IVVSQSDVENKK
+361 VVVSQSNVENKK
-373 QSEYDETLDEDEAYA
+373 QPEYDETLDEDEAYA
-388 SDRHHF
+388 SDHHHL

-403 VCVVFVA
+403 VSVVFVA

-445 KPKPKVVAPV
+445 KPKPTVVAPV

-462 SLDDKTDAENAPVN
+462 SSDDKTDAKNVLAN

-485 DHSQL
+485 DHAQL
-490 AMKKKAKQD
+490 AMKKKARQD

-511 MAEKASEYL
+511 MAEKASVYL

-540 VKSGQTL
+540 AKSGQTL
-547 AGLSKLYLGPGME
+547 AGLSKHYLGPGME

-572 KSGQKVKIPK
+572 KPGQKVKIPK

>member
-1 MEGRKMSKS
+1 MEGRKMNKS

-129 EELQLQKEQELQL
+129 EELQLQKEQE
-142 LKGQE
+142 

-157 QNAELPQKAEL
+157 QNAEQPQELDQNVRLSREEEQSQENLPDAEL
-168 SQEEEHSQEVEL
+168 QSQENLSDAELQSQDDGEK
-180 NEDLPQ
+180 NDL
-186 EEELSQEE
+186 
-194 EHSQEVELNEE
+194 
-205 LPQEAKKSQESLL
+205 SQESLL
-218 DAELESQEGGQKDE
+218 NEELTQENNQKVE
-232 LPQEVNTPISE
+232 QPQEVKSPISE
-243 ETVALSSE
+243 ENVALSSE
-251 LKNAEISEDDIPE
+251 LKNVE
-264 TSEDNISQTSE
+264 TSADDFSE
-275 DDIPETSED
+275 T
-284 DIPETSEDNISQ
+284 
-296 TSEDTI
+296 
-302 SKTEENGIPEEVGM
+302 
-316 LISHL
+316 
-321 KENGSAAEEIERV
+321 
-334 EEAKVKE
+334 
-341 EAEAPK
+341 
-347 AAEAHVE
+347 
-354 KTPAEEK
+354 
-361 IVVSQSDVENKK
+361 
-373 QSEYDETLDEDEAYA
+373 YA
-388 SDRHHF
+388 SDRHHL

-410 LLGGLCWFAFIYG
+410 LLGGLCWFAFTYG

-445 KPKPKVVAPV
+445 KPKPTVVASV

-462 SLDDKTDAENAPVN
+462 SSDDKTDAENAQAN
-476 GAQANNEQT
+476 GAQANNAQA
-485 DHSQL
+485 DHALL

-540 VKSGQTL
+540 AKSGQTL

-572 KSGQKVKIPK
+572 KPGQKVKIPK